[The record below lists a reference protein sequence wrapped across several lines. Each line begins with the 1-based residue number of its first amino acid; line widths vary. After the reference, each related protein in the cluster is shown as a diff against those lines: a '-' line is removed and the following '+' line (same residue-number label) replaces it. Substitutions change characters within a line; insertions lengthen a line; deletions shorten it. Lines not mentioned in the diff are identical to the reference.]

1 MRSFYNFGVLE
12 ALPPPAR
19 AGLCPPP
26 GDSNPPPIPPACK
39 LWTACPAAR
48 LRLFKISFCANPDTV
63 PATDQKSRPRRG
75 GSMHPL
81 CGSVRRLSGL
91 PCLDIPRSLRGLCRG
106 CAAAWRA
113 GKGQKKSRPRRGGSV
128 PYLFIFKSSARRTKG
143 KAMIQRAT
151 SIFSPPQT
159 NVNRFAVV
167 VLVNLSA
174 MAGTFFFNAVVSIR
188 ELVTVL

>member
-19 AGLCPPP
+19 AVLCPPP

-39 LWTACPAAR
+39 LWTTRPAAR

-63 PATDQKSRPRRG
+63 PATDQNNRPRRG
-75 GSMHPL
+75 GSMRPL

-91 PCLDIPRSLRGLCRG
+91 PCLDIPRSFRGLCRG
-106 CAAAWRA
+106 CAAAWRGGKMAKEKPPTA
-113 GKGQKKSRPRRGGSV
+113 GRLW
-128 PYLFIFKSSARRTKG
+128 PYLFIFKSSARTTTG

-174 MAGTFFFNAVVSIR
+174 MAGAFFFNAVVSIR

>member
-19 AGLCPPP
+19 AVLCPPP
-26 GDSNPPPIPPACK
+26 GDSNPPPVPPACK
-39 LWTACPAAR
+39 LWTTSPAAR

-63 PATDQKSRPRRG
+63 PATDQNNRPRRG
-75 GSMHPL
+75 GSVRPL

-91 PCLDIPRSLRGLCRG
+91 PCLDIPRSIRGLCRG
-106 CAAAWRA
+106 CAAAWRGGKRAKGKPPTA
-113 GKGQKKSRPRRGGSV
+113 GRLL
-128 PYLFIFKSSARRTKG
+128 PYLFIFKSSARTTNG

-174 MAGTFFFNAVVSIR
+174 MAGAFFFNAVVSIR

>member
-19 AGLCPPP
+19 AVLCPPP
-26 GDSNPPPIPPACK
+26 GDSNPPPVPPACK
-39 LWTACPAAR
+39 LWTTRPAAR

-63 PATDQKSRPRRG
+63 PATDQNNRPRRG
-75 GSMHPL
+75 GSVRPL

-91 PCLDIPRSLRGLCRG
+91 SYLDIPRSLRGLCRG
-106 CAAAWRA
+106 CVAAWRGWKRAKGKPPTA
-113 GKGQKKSRPRRGGSV
+113 GRLW

-174 MAGTFFFNAVVSIR
+174 MAGAFFFNAVVSIR